1 MITTTESFGL
11 IIDDDDEVAVT
22 MGKRKRSLEEDA
34 GQSHEATPLKSS
46 CKIMLKCSHPYSSK
60 DIDFKVEPGF
70 CDNGWKYNLDIE
82 CHGQHIIS
90 RYNPQKCFVL
100 THRKYTIT
108 LKEWLK
114 STKNKN
120 KWCSI
125 YQRENVYRPKEE
137 ARQII
142 QGMLRAVYEL
152 HTYNSFHGYLFHPE
166 NFAIYD
172 ESVIGDDPKKI
183 KRVVLI
189 HANCEFN
196 QRFANPDNNAIEK
209 GKKNDMLAVLDV
221 IFNQIIK
228 YEPDLKCPKD
238 LQKLRELLRQ
248 QDVSSRGWKLIVN
261 HPSLWHWKSRFSYIE
276 RVQMQLKHAKQSIR
290 NSMRQ
295 EFNNIQVQ
303 GWTHNIPPN
312 TPLHKVFHF
321 SKYSSTP
328 EELLRYLRNLHVHY
342 KDGWRG
348 DPKYL
353 HGEVIELLATQ
364 VSELFLV
371 DLYNIMCML
380 NIKI

>member
-1 MITTTESFGL
+1 MITATESFGL
-11 IIDDDDEVAVT
+11 IIDDDDEEAVI
-22 MGKRKRSLEEDA
+22 MGKRKRPLEEDA

-46 CKIMLKCSHPYSSK
+46 CKIMLKCRHPYSSK

-70 CDNGWKYNLDIE
+70 CDKGLKYNLDIE
-82 CHGQHIIS
+82 SHGQHIIS

-100 THRKYTIT
+100 THREYTMT
-108 LKEWLK
+108 LKDWLE
-114 STKNKN
+114 SPQNKK
-120 KWCSI
+120 KWCRI
-125 YQRENVYRPKEE
+125 YLMEKVYRPNEE
-137 ARQII
+137 VRQIL

-152 HTYNSFHGYLFHPE
+152 HNDNSFHGYLFHPE

-183 KRVVLI
+183 KRVCLI
-189 HANCEFN
+189 HGNCEFN
-196 QRFANPDNNAIEK
+196 QRYANPDSNAIEK

-221 IFNQIIK
+221 IFNKIIK
-228 YEPDLKCPKD
+228 YEPDLECPKD
-238 LQKLRELLRQ
+238 LLKLRELLSQ
-248 QDVSSRGWKLIVN
+248 QDVSPRGWKLIVN

-276 RVQMQLKHAKQSIR
+276 RVQQQLKHAKQSIR

-303 GWTHNIPPN
+303 GWTQNIPPN
-312 TPLHKVFHF
+312 TPLHNVFYF
-321 SKYSSTP
+321 SRYSSTP

-348 DPKYL
+348 HQKYL
-353 HGEVIELLATQ
+353 RGEVIEHLATQ

-371 DLYNIMCML
+371 DLYTIMCGW
-380 NIKI
+380 NFKI